1 MNLYLPEPTA
11 MLTKS
16 EHRPSTLPYCLQSQ
30 PGAALAGEPHSC
42 RGGHVQQQQPA
53 AGWPKPWGIP
63 ASLSVA
69 RVTDP
74 SLTSPC
80 SGPAPD

>member
-1 MNLYLPEPTA
+1 
-11 MLTKS
+11 MLAKL
-16 EHRPSTLPYCLQSQ
+16 ELRPSTLPHRLQSRWGTSQ
-30 PGAALAGEPHSC
+30 FQ
-42 RGGHVQQQQPA
+42 GGHVQQQQPA

>member
-1 MNLYLPEPTA
+1 MVA
-11 MLTKS
+11 KS
-16 EHRPSTLPYCLQSQ
+16 ELRPSTLPDRLQSGRGTSQ
-30 PGAALAGEPHSC
+30 LQ
-42 RGGHVQQQQPA
+42 GGHGQQQQPA
-53 AGWPKPWGIP
+53 AGWPRPWGIP

-74 SLTSPC
+74 SLSSPC